1 MIATAIAVLI
11 SLSALIQVGYCL
23 FFFIRIHFPKALS
36 SGTAT
41 HRAQIERYAQ
51 LPVSVIIC
59 AKNESKNLTENLP
72 AVLGQN
78 YYDEVGKPLFEVIV
92 VNDQSMDNSGE
103 ILAGFQGLYPQL
115 RVVDITPD
123 EPRRQPGKKF
133 ALGKGLE
140 AATYDHILM
149 TDADCRPGSKAWIT
163 WMADAFSRGAEIVGG
178 YGGFYPAKGILNKFI
193 RCETV
198 HTYLQYLTYNMAGV
212 PYMAV
217 GRNLACKKQL
227 LRKAQQD
234 PLWTRTASGDDDLL
248 IRLCATPDNMVVQHH
263 PASFTWSEARN
274 DWSSWI
280 RQKQRHFST
289 GKLYQ
294 RKVQLLLGMYALSHA
309 GFWLGLLA
317 LVLLPLPAPANL
329 PAVYL
334 QLVVTIVVLRT
345 ALMWS
350 TWSELSDRVERRG
363 LKYCWPIFDFA
374 WLLYNFIF
382 APYIFWK
389 NKQQWT

>member
-11 SLSALIQVGYCL
+11 LLSAFIQIGYCL
-23 FFFIRIHFPKALS
+23 FFFIRIHSSKALS
-36 SGTAT
+36 RGTAA
-41 HRAQIERYAQ
+41 HRAQIDRYAQ

-59 AKNESKNLTENLP
+59 AKNEAENLTENLP
-72 AVLGQN
+72 AVLKQR
-78 YYDEVGKPLFEVIV
+78 YHDEAGNPLFEVIV
-92 VNDQSMDNSGE
+92 VNDQSVDGSQE
-103 ILAGFQGLYPQL
+103 ILAGFLGEYSQL
-115 RVVDITPD
+115 RVINIALD
-123 EPRRQPGKKF
+123 EPRQQPGKKF

-140 AATYDHILM
+140 AASYDHILM
-149 TDADCRPGSKAWIT
+149 TDADCKPGSKAWIT
-163 WMADAFSRGAEIVGG
+163 WMADAFSQGGEIVGG
-178 YGGFYPAKGILNKFI
+178 YGGFYPAKGMLNRFI

-198 HTYLQYLTYNMAGV
+198 HTYLQYLTYNMAGI

-217 GRNLACKKQL
+217 GRNLACKKEL
-227 LRKAQQD
+227 LQKARQN

-248 IRLCATPDNMVVQHH
+248 IRLCATPDNMVVPHH

-274 DWSSWI
+274 DWKSWI

-289 GKLYQ
+289 GKLYH
-294 RKVQLLLGMYALSHA
+294 RKVQLLLGGYALSHA

-317 LVLLPLPAPANL
+317 WAFTPLPASGTL
-329 PAVYL
+329 PSVFP
-334 QLVVTIVVLRT
+334 QLFATIIVLRI

-350 TWSELSDRVERRG
+350 TWSELSDRVEQRG
-363 LKYCWPIFDFA
+363 LKFFWPIFDFA
-374 WLLYNFIF
+374 WLPYNFIF